1 MNYVNAS
8 KEPVSYKTILRMIVG
23 TNMLFVDQIPILSN
37 IKQNCL
43 LAILTSNSI
52 K

>member
-1 MNYVNAS
+1 M
-8 KEPVSYKTILRMIVG
+8 TVG
-23 TNMLFVDQIPILSN
+23 KNMLFVDQIPILNN
-37 IKQNCL
+37 IKQDRV